1 MGSCMYVLLSGCR
14 WMDMICLQS
23 MAPSKQFGN
32 DIRSEVEYQGVWN
45 RNIMNSLISRGY
57 TSGLIIN
64 IDDLSVDSSSTV
76 ASKKEGGKK

>member
-1 MGSCMYVLLSGCR
+1 MDG

-32 DIRSEVEYQGVWN
+32 DIRSGGVSKVYGKI
-45 RNIMNSLISRGY
+45 NIMNSLISRGY

-64 IDDLSVDSSSTV
+64 IDDDLSVDSSSTV
-76 ASKKEGGKK
+76 ASIQERGQEIGFD